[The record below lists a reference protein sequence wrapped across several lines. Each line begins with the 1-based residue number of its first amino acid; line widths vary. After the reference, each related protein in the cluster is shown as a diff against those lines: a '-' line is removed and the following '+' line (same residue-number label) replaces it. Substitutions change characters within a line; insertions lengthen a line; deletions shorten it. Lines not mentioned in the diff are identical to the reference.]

1 MRIPKGDHICTPP
14 HTATLRAATLLY
26 QMLHCSD
33 VVVDF
38 GKSISDFLNHCSAA
52 IVSWGLIGNRHE
64 TTTPAMRLSVH
75 ELMLVLV
82 LVPIVVLVLV
92 PVLEVIPM
100 QRSHCEQDGQW
111 RQTGVSWETWVLQ
124 PARPAVPGVAL
135 QCLQNGIWKHHFIL
149 YSLLHCAKC
158 AVGYNWTSTRS
169 ARGHITRH
177 TGGHTRGHTSDAD
190 ADAGHCEWIR
200 ETETKM

>member
-100 QRSHCEQDGQW
+100 QRSAQCSSCMRNRNQLECTVTCRDRCSH
-111 RQTGVSWETWVLQ
+111 VSPSASV
-124 PARPAVPGVAL
+124 AV
-135 QCLQNGIWKHHFIL
+135 QGI
-149 YSLLHCAKC
+149 
-158 AVGYNWTSTRS
+158 
-169 ARGHITRH
+169 
-177 TGGHTRGHTSDAD
+177 
-190 ADAGHCEWIR
+190 
-200 ETETKM
+200 